1 MDDFFTS
8 EEKKEL
14 FSLYRHLLQSA
25 GEHPYGCLCA
35 CVRYLYGGALR
46 QMARGVLA

>member
-1 MDDFFTS
+1 MDDFFTL

-25 GEHPYGCLCA
+25 GDSIFWRDCQKLKKHLIKEIGRAH
-35 CVRYLYGGALR
+35 V
-46 QMARGVLA
+46 

>member
-25 GEHPYGCLCA
+25 GDSIFLEGLPKVKETSYQSGP
-35 CVRYLYGGALR
+35 V
-46 QMARGVLA
+46 